1 MILFRTLSISPL
13 LTVLTLRPLP
23 LLVLKSLFLSSALF
37 LILKT
42 VLLWHPK
49 VVWILATEH
58 LALSIPR
65 IWFRRDSASGG
76 AIAAP
81 TVTQFL
87 VRERVLVGDVVHHDS
102 DGFGPGPSP
111 KARRH
116 EAVFRGPARPEPDFL
131 KYYSIENFGLG
142 PKARRPEAIFLSPAR
157 PEPDFF
163 QPDPS
168 LHHDGGRPAGAAL
181 SFWSTKL

>member
-87 VRERVLVGDVVHHDS
+87 VRERVLVGDVVHHD
-102 DGFGPGPSP
+102 
-111 KARRH
+111 
-116 EAVFRGPARPEPDFL
+116 
-131 KYYSIENFGLG
+131 
-142 PKARRPEAIFLSPAR
+142 
-157 PEPDFF
+157 
-163 QPDPS
+163 
-168 LHHDGGRPAGAAL
+168 GGRPAGAAL
-181 SFWSTKL
+181 SFWSTTTKFTISLSPAKIVARFQKKKILRQREILKNQSQSLAKCREMHQKPEKRLKKAHSFSVTRYICREWKI